1 MSRPLTPQDLAA
13 FTGDLDR
20 YRHGL
25 NRRVIYTP
33 GVQYLAEAGGAYW
46 LIDVI
51 ASWIGS
57 PSFNKAVAAD
67 ERIAHLHHWSLEV
80 TGNAGTVQARIE
92 GQEPPFAPQAFIT
105 QEIPFTNFPLPEVH
119 IWCGFDGEN
128 WTLFLPSEY

>member
-1 MSRPLTPQDLAA
+1 LAA

-20 YRHGL
+20 YRHAL

-33 GVQYLAEAGGAYW
+33 GVRYLAEAGGAYW

-57 PSFNKAVAAD
+57 SDFNKAVAAD

-80 TGNAGTVQARIE
+80 TGDAGTVTAWIE
-92 GQEPPFAPQAFIT
+92 DAEPPFAPKPFIT
-105 QEIPFTNFPLPEVH
+105 QAIPFTDFPLPEAH
-119 IWCGFDGEN
+119 LWCGFDGEY